1 MIEVLL
7 NKPEF
12 EYDIHSL
19 IKAFFPEQY
28 VGVSA
33 EKKEYDEKIDIRM
46 QVNYGEDTIQ
56 ITWQEIVHANEDAQ
70 ANEKPGQ
77 EEVKEIPGETIQV
90 DFSDRVRTK
99 NPGSKPV
106 PLTDMEMKPLGI
118 KKENIEVDFTEGDT
132 VVVTGGVWK
141 DTIGVIQAMNH
152 GKQSVTINVELF
164 GRETPVE
171 ISFADVKLNN

>member
-70 ANEKPGQ
+70 ANEKRS
-77 EEVKEIPGETIQV
+77 VIPPSTIYFPNPRARFTV
-90 DFSDRVRTK
+90 PSSAFSS
-99 NPGSKPV
+99 PSG
-106 PLTDMEMKPLGI
+106 
-118 KKENIEVDFTEGDT
+118 
-132 VVVTGGVWK
+132 
-141 DTIGVIQAMNH
+141 
-152 GKQSVTINVELF
+152 
-164 GRETPVE
+164 
-171 ISFADVKLNN
+171 